1 MSHVGPRVTIGEAAP
16 DINATDW
23 QGNPFSLAALR
34 GKRNVVM
41 ALNRGFIC
49 PFCLRHMARLH
60 DAQADIR
67 ARNAEIVIVGPDS
80 PEAFR
85 RHWIAGGYDFVGIPD
100 PERRI
105 LRRYGQQVKLM
116 RLGRLP
122 ATLVLD
128 RAGIVRYVHYGGSM
142 MDIPPIET
150 IIKVL
155 DALEKAGQ
163 TQKGADRRP
172 AP

>member
-1 MSHVGPRVTIGEAAP
+1 MESRERKVQIGEAAP
-16 DINATDW
+16 DFAAMDCR
-23 QGNPFSLAALR
+23 GVPFRLSDLR
-34 GKRNVVM
+34 GTKHVVL

-49 PFCLRHMARLH
+49 PYCIRNMARLH
-60 DAQADIR
+60 AERDALR
-67 ARNAEIVIVGPDS
+67 SRGAEIVIVGPDG

-85 RHWIAGGYDFVGIPD
+85 RHWERNGFDFVGIPD

-105 LRRYGQQVKLM
+105 LRKYGQEVKLM

-122 ATLVLD
+122 ATLILD

-142 MDIPPIET
+142 MDIPAVDTLISEIE
-150 IIKVL
+150 KL
-155 DALEKAGQ
+155 NA
-163 TQKGADRRP
+163 